1 MHAFNEYVFASCV
14 IFLVA
19 FLGVYSVL
27 DSRFIRKMLNLSFSS
42 GVPTYGAL
50 TIATPIAIG
59 VFLKLV

>member
-1 MHAFNEYVFASCV
+1 
-14 IFLVA
+14 
-19 FLGVYSVL
+19 
-27 DSRFIRKMLNLSFSS
+27 MLNLGFSS